1 MDKIR
6 VDKWLWAARFYK
18 TRALAK
24 VAVESGKVKLD
35 GKKIK
40 PSRQIEIDDTLLIRK
55 NYDDFIIEIKIL
67 AERRVSAVKSRIL
80 YEETPES
87 IDRRKVERA
96 QRKLQHS
103 VAISNGRPNK
113 KQRRLIHKLL
123 ES

>member
-1 MDKIR
+1 MDKVR

-55 NYDDFIIEIKIL
+55 NYDDFIIEIKDL
-67 AERRVSAVKSRIL
+67 AERRVSAAKSRIL
-80 YEETPES
+80 YEETPKS

-113 KQRRLIHKLL
+113 KHRRLIHKLL

>member
-1 MDKIR
+1 MDKVR
-6 VDKWLWAARFYK
+6 VDKWLWAARIYK

-55 NYDDFIIEIKIL
+55 NYDDFTIEIKDL
-67 AERRVSAVKSRIL
+67 AESRVSAAKSRIL
-80 YEETPES
+80 YEETPKS

-103 VAISNGRPNK
+103 VAITNGRPNK